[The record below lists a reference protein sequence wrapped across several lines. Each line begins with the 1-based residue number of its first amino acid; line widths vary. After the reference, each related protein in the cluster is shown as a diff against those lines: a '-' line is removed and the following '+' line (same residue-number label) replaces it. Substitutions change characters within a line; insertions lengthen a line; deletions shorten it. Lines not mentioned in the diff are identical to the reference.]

1 MPGPE
6 PLNVED
12 RTGFE
17 AIFDGQSLKGWD
29 GDPALWRVENGTI
42 VGETTA
48 EKPIKK
54 NSFLIWRGGKPAN
67 FELKL
72 DLKMNNTNSGI
83 QYRSVELPD
92 QGQWVLKGYQAD
104 FDFINRFTGL
114 LYEERGRGFL
124 APRGTFATKE
134 TGKPPRTI
142 ANLKSN
148 EDLKGAIRINEWNT
162 IHVIARNNMIFH
174 IFNGQLVSAFIDDD
188 TEGRTLDGLIGFQI
202 HVGPPM
208 KLEIRNVGLKKHQ

>member
-6 PLNVED
+6 PVNIED

-17 AIFDGQSLKGWD
+17 SIFDGKTLSGWD
-29 GDPALWRVENGTI
+29 GDPALWRVEDGTI
-42 VGETTA
+42 VGESTA
-48 EKPIKK
+48 ANPIKK

-72 DLKMNNTNSGI
+72 ELKMNSTNSGI

-92 QGQWVLKGYQAD
+92 QGKWVLKGYQAD
-104 FDFINRFTGL
+104 FDFVNQHTGL

-124 APRGTFATKE
+124 APRGVFATKE
-134 TGKPPRTI
+134 TGKPPRTL
-142 ANLKSN
+142 ANLKPS
-148 EDLKGAIRINEWNT
+148 EDLKGAIRINAWNT
-162 IHVIARNNMIFH
+162 VHVIARNNTIFH

-188 TEGRTLDGLIGFQI
+188 TEGRAMDGLIGFQI

-208 KLEIRNVGLKKHQ
+208 KLEIKNVSLKTF